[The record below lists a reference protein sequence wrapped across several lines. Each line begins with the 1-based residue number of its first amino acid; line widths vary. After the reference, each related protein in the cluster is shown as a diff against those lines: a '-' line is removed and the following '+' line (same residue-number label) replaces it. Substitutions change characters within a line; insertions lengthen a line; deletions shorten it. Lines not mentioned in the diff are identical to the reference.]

1 MDDVSKARIG
11 RTFERKQKKK
21 KKMCVCGKKKEKR
34 KNKFKLKIPTL
45 TNKMKTTKITNGE

>member
-11 RTFERKQKKK
+11 RTFERKQKK